1 MMTRNVAVFLILLVA
16 TSLYAQGTFPLKFR
30 DLDESVQG
38 AAERSCVDV
47 FSAEEPKVKPL
58 PPEDKAFI
66 AYFSHEFLGKTVWF
80 AVVYADPPRLYVDTN
95 LDGNLADEK
104 PILATPAPLPKN
116 RPDPSGYGRWRVTF
130 GVVSLTLGRTP
141 VRFRADTY
149 SPKVLIQPRSLF
161 LSTLGYVTSEVK
173 LRGKSYGVALLD
185 GGVNGRYDDF
195 SVPPTAAGAA
205 DRLAIAPV
213 AGESPAGEAPRPQW
227 SFRPLCKMVS
237 VDGYC
242 YGVSVRPDGSEVVLT
257 SLNKACGTLDLA
269 WSGIDMVLTS
279 ENGCYIPQMQDGK
292 VQLPPGTYKCESL
305 WLEKTDADGVTW
317 SLRARL
323 GPGGIGEFTL
333 RPGQVLRKRLGP
345 PFVMRPLVG
354 TDGVS
359 LLFADACG
367 QEYWPAVWKK
377 GKNEK
382 FIDFTECPKIAI
394 LDSRGK
400 TLEEGIFEF
409 G

>member
-1 MMTRNVAVFLILLVA
+1 MMTRNVAIFLILLAA

-38 AAERSCVDV
+38 AAEQSCVDV
-47 FSAEEPKVKPL
+47 FSTEEPKVKPL
-58 PPEDKAFI
+58 PPEGNAFI

-95 LDGNLADEK
+95 LDGNLVDEN

-116 RPDPSGYGRWRVTF
+116 RPDPSRYGSWRVTF

-149 SPKVLIQPRSLF
+149 SPKILIQPRPLF
-161 LSTLGYVTSEVK
+161 LSVPGYVTSEVK
-173 LRGKSYGVALLD
+173 LRSKPYGVALLD

-195 SVPPTAAGAA
+195 SVPPTAADAA
-205 DRLAIAPV
+205 DRLAIAPITGESS
-213 AGESPAGEAPRPQW
+213 AGEVPRPQW
-227 SFRPLCKMVS
+227 RFDPLCKVVS

-242 YGVSVRPDGSEVVLT
+242 YGVSVRPDGSEIVLT
-257 SLNKACGTLDLA
+257 SLNNACGTLDLA
-269 WSGIDMVLTS
+269 WPGIDMVLTS
-279 ENGCYIPQMQDGK
+279 ENGRYIPQTQDGK
-292 VQLPPGTYKCESL
+292 VQLPPGNYKCESL
-305 WLEKTDADGVTW
+305 WLEKADADGVTW

-323 GPGGIGEFTL
+323 GPGGIQEFAL
-333 RPGQVLRKRLGP
+333 RPGQVLRKKLGP

-354 TDGVS
+354 GDAVS
-359 LLFADACG
+359 LLFADSSG

-377 GKNEK
+377 GKNDK
-382 FIDFTECPKIAI
+382 FIEFTEYPKIEI

-400 TLEEGIFEF
+400 TLEEDTFRF